1 MGICIYEEGVRQVNN
16 NSTTVFKG
24 VVLKADRDNF
34 TKLRKKHFPS
44 DKILVL
50 AKAIGLNDLDM
61 VGDIESGDMR
71 LDDRTYSLFLLV
83 CGEHPS
89 YQLIDK
95 KVISNSDLKTPLAIK
110 PPATGEEIKQ
120 YRENANS
127 MRQGKMAWLLGLSSK
142 KYVSYYEN
150 KEKTGV
156 SPSIQCWTLFL
167 LITSQHSFFSLKS
180 K

>member
-1 MGICIYEEGVRQVNN
+1 MNN
-16 NSTTVFKG
+16 HGTTVFKD

-34 TKLRKKHFPS
+34 TNLRKKYFPS
-44 DKILVL
+44 SRSLEL

-61 VGDIESGDMR
+61 IEDIESCVMK

-95 KVISNSDLKTPLAIK
+95 QVIRNSDLTTPLAIK

-167 LITSQHSFFSLKS
+167 LITSQHRYFRLKS